1 MLRNFL
7 AYSFVAIFISS
18 CATTTPLVAS
28 SYEELELSGADLSTK
43 LNVNVVELQP
53 GLLKTDSASR
63 EAGIWP
69 ELRRAESRKFSVKL
83 AKAFN
88 DSNAFSNVNVTTSS
102 SYITDI
108 VITGKIIVS
117 NGEDV
122 HLQIT
127 AKDSSN
133 RKLIDKKTYK
143 HRTSEYYY
151 NNIRNTGIDPFDA
164 IYRSVVGDV
173 IDALKKRNLDE
184 IELTTDL
191 RFANQLNQDQ
201 FYDAIEQKNNYYEL
215 GFVPASNDPM
225 FLRSKNVQLKDL
237 AFRNEMQ
244 KHYIQFVDEMEESY
258 VVWQK
263 AAFSASK
270 AKREAEAAAAAQALV
285 GVLLVAAAAS
295 SASNSS
301 DYDYNYGSIAAA
313 SVGAALMVSAVG
325 SSREA
330 KVHENTINEVSLS
343 FDGEIAPK
351 VVEMEGLQI
360 KLDGNIK
367 DQFNQWQVV
376 LGDIYESESSQTN
389 DFEVL

>member
-1 MLRNFL
+1 MLKKFIT
-7 AYSFVAIFISS
+7 YSFFSIFITS
-18 CATTTPLVAS
+18 CATTPTLVAF

-43 LNVNVVELQP
+43 LNVNVVEMQP
-53 GLLKTDSASR
+53 GLLDTDSASR

-69 ELRRAESRKFSVKL
+69 ELRRAESRQFSVKL

-102 SYITDI
+102 AYITDI

-127 AKDSSN
+127 ARDSTN
-133 RKLIDKKTYK
+133 KKLIDKKTYK
-143 HRTSEYYY
+143 HRTNEYYF
-151 NNIRNTGIDPFDA
+151 NNIRNKGIDPFDP

-173 IDALKKRNLDE
+173 ITALKKQDLE
-184 IELTTDL
+184 KIELTTNL
-191 RFANQLNQDQ
+191 RFASQLNENQ
-201 FYDAIEQKNNYYEL
+201 FYDALEKKNGYYEL

-225 FLRSKNVQLKDL
+225 LLRSKNVQLKDL

-244 KHYIQFVDEMEESY
+244 KHYVQFADEMEDSY
-258 VVWQK
+258 GVWQK

-270 AKREAEAAAAAQALV
+270 SKREAEAAAAAAAIV
-285 GVLLVAAAAS
+285 GALLVAAAAS
-295 SASNSS
+295 SAGDSYD
-301 DYDYNYGSIAAA
+301 DYSYGNIAAA

-367 DQFNQWQVV
+367 DQFGKWQVV
-376 LGDIYESESSQTN
+376 LQDIYESESSQTN
-389 DFEVL
+389 EFEVL

>member
-1 MLRNFL
+1 M
-7 AYSFVAIFISS
+7 
-18 CATTTPLVAS
+18 
-28 SYEELELSGADLSTK
+28 
-43 LNVNVVELQP
+43 
-53 GLLKTDSASR
+53 
-63 EAGIWP
+63 
-69 ELRRAESRKFSVKL
+69 
-83 AKAFN
+83 
-88 DSNAFSNVNVTTSS
+88 
-102 SYITDI
+102 
-108 VITGKIIVS
+108 
-117 NGEDV
+117 
-122 HLQIT
+122 
-127 AKDSSN
+127 
-133 RKLIDKKTYK
+133 
-143 HRTSEYYY
+143 
-151 NNIRNTGIDPFDA
+151 DPFDV
-164 IYRSVVGDV
+164 IYRSVIGDV
-173 IDALKKRNLDE
+173 IDALKKRDLNE

-191 RFANQLNQDQ
+191 RFAYQLNQDQ
-201 FYDAIEQKNNYYEL
+201 FYDSIEQKNNYYEL

-258 VVWQK
+258 AVWQK

-270 AKREAEAAAAAQALV
+270 SKREAEAAAAAQAIV
-285 GVLLVAAAAS
+285 GALLVAAAAS
-295 SASNSS
+295 SASSSS

-313 SVGAALMVSAVG
+313 TAGAALMVSAAG
-325 SSREA
+325 SSRQA

-376 LGDIYESESSQTN
+376 LEDIYESESSQTN

>member
-1 MLRNFL
+1 MLKKLL
-7 AYSFVAIFISS
+7 AYSFLVIIISS
-18 CATTTPLVAS
+18 CATTTSMVAS
-28 SYEELELSGADLSTK
+28 SYQELELSGADLSTK
-43 LNVNVVELQP
+43 LNVNVVEMQP
-53 GLLKTDSASR
+53 GLLKTDSESR

-69 ELRRAESRKFSVKL
+69 ELRRAESRRLSVKL

-102 SYITDI
+102 DFITDI

-127 AKDSSN
+127 ATDSTN
-133 RKLIDKKTYK
+133 KKLIDKKTYK
-143 HRTSEYYY
+143 HRTNEYYF
-151 NNIRNTGIDPFDA
+151 NNIRNEGIDPFDV

-173 IDALKKRNLDE
+173 IEALKKQDLDK

-191 RFANQLNQDQ
+191 RFAYQLNQDQ
-201 FYDAIEQKNNYYEL
+201 FYDAIEKKNNYYEL
-215 GFVPASNDPM
+215 GFIPAANDPM
-225 FLRSKNVQLKDL
+225 LLRSKNVQLKDL

-244 KHYIQFVDEMEESY
+244 KHYIQFVDEMEDSY
-258 VVWQK
+258 GIWQK

-270 AKREAEAAAAAQALV
+270 SKREAEAAAAAAAIV

-295 SASNSS
+295 DAGNSYD
-301 DYDYNYGSIAAA
+301 DYSYGNIAAA

-330 KVHENTINEVSLS
+330 KVHENTIKEVSLS

-367 DQFNQWQVV
+367 DQFNKWQVV
-376 LGDIYESESSQTN
+376 LEDIYESESSQTN

>member
-1 MLRNFL
+1 MLKNILVFSFL
-7 AYSFVAIFISS
+7 AILISS
-18 CATTTPLVAS
+18 CASTTPLVAS
-28 SYEELELSGADLSTK
+28 SYDELELSGSDLAVK
-43 LNVNVVELQP
+43 LNVNVVEMQQ

-63 EAGIWP
+63 QAGIWP
-69 ELRRAESRKFSVKL
+69 ELRRAESRNFSVKL
-83 AKAFN
+83 AGAFN

-102 SYITDI
+102 NYLTDI
-108 VITGKIIVS
+108 VITGKIIIS

-133 RKLIDKKTYK
+133 KKLIDKKTYK
-143 HRTSEYYY
+143 HRTSEFYF
-151 NNIRNTGIDPFDA
+151 NNIRNKGIDPFDV
-164 IYRSVVGDV
+164 IYRSIVGDV
-173 IDALKKRNLDE
+173 IEALKKRDLNK

-191 RFANQLNQDQ
+191 RFAQQLNQDQ
-201 FYDAIEQKNNYYEL
+201 FYDAIEKKNNYYEL
-215 GFVPASNDPM
+215 GFVPAPNDPM

-244 KHYIQFVDEMEESY
+244 KHYIQFVDEMKESY
-258 VVWQK
+258 GVWQK
-263 AAFSASK
+263 AAYSASK
-270 AKREAEAAAAAQALV
+270 SKREAEAAAAAQALV

-325 SSREA
+325 NSREA

-367 DQFNQWQVV
+367 NQFNQWQV
-376 LGDIYESESSQTN
+376 LLEDIYESESSQTN